1 MRTFAVS
8 ALREPPFPARR
19 HGATDRVALE
29 SIDWALRHKLIR
41 TGHRLH
47 RLRRAD
53 AAGLAGR
60 ACPEGP
66 IDRLRLL
73 TDLISWLF
81 VMDDACDEDGLGEAP
96 TRLAPTVAALLDV
109 LDRQGAPAGG
119 PATDA
124 GPLGEALGDLCR
136 RVRATGSPAFLLRFV
151 GDVREYLLALLWEA
165 ANREHG
171 RVPELAEYVQMRR
184 HTGAVHPSF
193 TLTELAAGPPPDPS
207 SRADPA
213 LVALDLLAADL
224 VCWCNDVF
232 SYGKEN
238 VSQPD
243 AHNLVTVI
251 AAGRPAGEEAVA
263 LRAAADRFN
272 DSLATYLATEKALLA
287 TGHDGFQPALTARR
301 NWIRATYDWSLGADR
316 YA

>member
-8 ALREPPFPARR
+8 ALREPPFPSRQ
-19 HGATDRVALE
+19 HDATGRVAQE
-29 SIDWALRHKLIR
+29 STEWALDQGLISN
-41 TGHRLH
+41 GHRLH

-66 IDRLRLL
+66 VDGLRLL
-73 TDLISWLF
+73 ADLISWLF
-81 VMDDACDEDGLGEAP
+81 VVDDACDEDGLGDSP

-109 LDRQGAPAGG
+109 LDGREGRADG
-119 PATDA
+119 PATAA
-124 GPLGEALGDLCR
+124 GPLGAALGDLCR
-136 RVRATGSPAFLLRFV
+136 RARAAGGPVALLRFV
-151 GDVREYLLALLWEA
+151 GEVREYLLALLWEA

-171 RVPELAEYVQMRR
+171 RVPGLAEYVQMRR
-184 HTGAVHPSF
+184 HTGGVHPSF
-193 TLTELAAGPPPDPS
+193 TLTELATGAPPGAAHRTEPS
-207 SRADPA
+207 

-232 SYGKEN
+232 SYGKEHLGR
-238 VSQPD
+238 PD
-243 AHNLVTVI
+243 VHNLVVVI
-251 AAGRPAGEEAVA
+251 AAGRADGDESSA

-272 DSLATYLATEKALLA
+272 EALSAYLATEAALLA
-287 TGHDGFQPALTARR
+287 TGDDGLRAALTARR
-301 NWIRATYDWSLGADR
+301 NWIRATYDWSMRAAR

>member
-1 MRTFAVS
+1 MRTFALS

-19 HGATDRVALE
+19 HDATDQVAQE
-29 SIDWALRHKLIR
+29 STEWVLGHGLIAN
-41 TGHRLH
+41 GHRLH

-66 IDRLRLL
+66 VDRLRLL
-73 TDLISWLF
+73 ADLISWLF
-81 VMDDACDEDGLGEAP
+81 VMDDACDEDGLGDGP
-96 TRLAPTVAALLDV
+96 TRLAPTVAAMLDV
-109 LDRQGAPAGG
+109 LDRHGDPVAPAG
-119 PATDA
+119 AA
-124 GPLGEALGDLCR
+124 GPLGDALADLCR
-136 RVRATGSPAFLLRFV
+136 RVRAAGTPAVLLRFTSQ
-151 GDVREYLLALLWEA
+151 VREYLLALLWEA

-193 TLTELAAGPPPDPS
+193 TLTELAAGGRPGAAE
-207 SRADPA
+207 RAEPA
-213 LVALDLLAADL
+213 LVTLDLLAADL

-232 SYGKEN
+232 SYGKE
-238 VSQPD
+238 SLAQPD
-243 AHNLVTVI
+243 GHNLVAVI
-251 AAGRPAGEEAVA
+251 AAGRTGGDEPSA

-272 DSLATYLATEKALLA
+272 ESLAAYLATESALLA
-287 TGHDGFQPALTARR
+287 AGDEGLRPAVFARR
-301 NWIRATYDWSLGADR
+301 NWIRATYDWSLRAAR

>member
-8 ALREPPFPARR
+8 ALREPPFPARQ
-19 HGATDRVALE
+19 HDATDRVARE
-29 SIDWALRHKLIR
+29 STEWALDHGLISN
-41 TGHRLH
+41 GHRLH

-60 ACPEGP
+60 ACPDGP
-66 IDRLRLL
+66 IDGLRLL
-73 TDLISWLF
+73 ADLISWLF
-81 VMDDACDEDGLGEAP
+81 VMDDACDEDGLGDSP
-96 TRLAPTVAALLDV
+96 TRLAPTIAALLDV
-109 LDRQGAPAGG
+109 LDGPEGRPDE
-119 PATDA
+119 PATTA

-136 RVRATGSPAFLLRFV
+136 RAHATGGPAALLRFR
-151 GDVREYLLALLWEA
+151 GEVREYLLALLWEA

-171 RVPELAEYVQMRR
+171 RVPGLSEYAQMRR

-193 TLTELAAGPPPDPS
+193 TLTELAAGALPGAAQRTEPS
-207 SRADPA
+207 

-232 SYGKEN
+232 SYGKEHLA
-238 VSQPD
+238 QPD
-243 AHNLVTVI
+243 VHNLVVVI
-251 AAGRPAGEEAVA
+251 AAGRADGDEPAA

-272 DSLATYLATEKALLA
+272 ATLSAYLGTEAALLA
-287 TGHDGFQPALTARR
+287 AGDDDLRPALTARR
-301 NWIRATYDWSLGADR
+301 NWIRATYDWSLRAAR